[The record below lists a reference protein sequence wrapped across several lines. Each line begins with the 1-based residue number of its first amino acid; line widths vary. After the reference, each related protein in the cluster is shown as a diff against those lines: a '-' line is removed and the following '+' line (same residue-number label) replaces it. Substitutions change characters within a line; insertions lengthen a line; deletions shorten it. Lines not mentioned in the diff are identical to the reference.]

1 MSKEYTHPRR
11 DIRTCKYYNPCQK
24 IMSELKRHMGL
35 FHLTM
40 YGVGIIIGAGIY
52 VLIGEATSFAGNS
65 VWISFLLGIIVA
77 LFAGL
82 SYAELA
88 ALFPKAAAEYTFV
101 KHAFKN
107 NFRAF
112 IIGWLTAITSMI
124 TAATVALGFGGYF
137 AQFIDLPITLSAIL
151 LLGILSIVNFIGIKE
166 SVWANTIF
174 AIITVGGLVLIIFLG
189 MTFETVKPVDY
200 FDAPNGV
207 TGIILAFVL
216 IFFAF
221 IGFEDMA
228 NVAEEVKRP
237 KKTLPRAIIL
247 SVLITGVIYILVS
260 LSVVRVINWEELGR
274 SAAPLA
280 AVAERSLGPEGGV
293 VLSAIALFAT
303 ASTVLITI
311 VAGSRMLYGMA
322 NNKSLPLSLGKI
334 HSKTKTPWIA
344 VIGILITSVAFAF
357 IGDIVIVANI
367 TVFAV
372 VITFAVINLSVI
384 VLRYTES
391 SLERPFKV
399 PCNIGRFPVLP
410 LAGFGVIVYM
420 AIQFEMEVMLV
431 GLAII
436 SAGALFYVIFN
447 RKLSSKLPNN

>member
-1 MSKEYTHPRR
+1 
-11 DIRTCKYYNPCQK
+11 
-24 IMSELKRHMGL
+24 MSELKRHMGL

-65 VWISFLLGIIVA
+65 VWVSFLLGIIVA

-107 NFRAF
+107 NFLAF
-112 IIGWLTAITSMI
+112 IVGWLTAITSMI

-137 AQFIDLPITLSAIL
+137 AQFIDLPITLLAIL

-166 SVWANTIF
+166 SAWANTIF

-189 MTFETVKPVDY
+189 MTFETTEPVDY

-260 LSVVRVINWEELGR
+260 LSVVRVINWEELGL

-372 VITFAVINLSVI
+372 VITFAMINLSVI

-399 PCNIGRFPVLP
+399 PCNIGRFPILP
-410 LAGFGVIVYM
+410 LFGFGVTVYM

-436 SAGALFYVIFN
+436 SVGALFYVIFN
-447 RKLSSKLPNN
+447 RKLSSKLAKN